1 MVEKDKIPY
10 FRLLL
15 LFIISVY
22 LTLTLITYKQIT
34 YNLAN
39 TKSSIANL
47 SQQNTL

>member
-1 MVEKDKIPY
+1 MKNCIPIY
-10 FRLLL
+10 
-15 LFIISVY
+15 LFISIY
-22 LTLTLITYKQIT
+22 LTLTLIIYKQIT